1 MPGLKHES
9 WQGFTLNEKGQKRVC
24 AAAHSM
30 STILGKGVNCVVQE
44 HFEPFKSGWEEVNK
58 WIKWEGMKFTCLVI
72 STED

>member
-44 HFEPFKSGWEEVNK
+44 HFEPFKSGLFPVL
-58 WIKWEGMKFTCLVI
+58 IKWEGMKFTCLVI